1 MSKSKII
8 LVAAMAA
15 SLGLAGTAAAKPGN
29 GNGGGGGKGRP
40 GAARA
45 DLTNTGVDA
54 DASCRVDVKHFPAVG
69 RRAERSWL
77 RFKVRNVDA
86 NASHSLWMDDPATV
100 GDATLV
106 EVAGLAITSND
117 DGRANLRIDTKHGGV
132 LPFGS
137 TLAGLAGLPL
147 EIRNGAGAAV
157 FTGSLPAIQ

>member
-29 GNGGGGGKGRP
+29 GHGGSGGKGRP
-40 GAARA
+40 GAARV

-54 DASCRVDVKHFPAVG
+54 DATCRVDVKHFPAVG
-69 RRAERSWL
+69 KRAERSWL
-77 RFKVRNVDA
+77 RFKVKNADA
-86 NASHSLWMDDPATV
+86 AAAYSLWMDDPATV

-106 EVAGLAITSND
+106 EVTGLTITSD
-117 DGRANLRIDTKHGGV
+117 DEGKANYRVDTKHGGV

-157 FTGSLPAIQ
+157 FTGSLPAVQ

>member
-1 MSKSKII
+1 MKHSKLV
-8 LVAAMAA
+8 LVAAIAA
-15 SLGLAGTAAAKPGN
+15 SFALAHTATAKP

-40 GAARA
+40 GAARV

-54 DASCRVDVKHFPAVG
+54 DASCRVDVKHFPTVG

-77 RFKVRNVDA
+77 RFKVRNADA
-86 NASHSLWMDDPATV
+86 NSSFSLWMDDPATV

-106 EVAGLAITSND
+106 EVAGLTISSND
-117 DGRANLRIDTKHGGV
+117 DGKANHRVDTKHGGV

-147 EIRNGAGAAV
+147 EVRNGAGAAV
-157 FTGSLPAIQ
+157 FTGSLPAVQ